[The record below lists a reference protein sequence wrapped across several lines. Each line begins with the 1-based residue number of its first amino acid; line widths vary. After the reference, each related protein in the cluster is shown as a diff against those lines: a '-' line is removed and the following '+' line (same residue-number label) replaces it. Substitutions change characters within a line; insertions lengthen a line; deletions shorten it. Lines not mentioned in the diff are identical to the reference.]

1 MPKRKSPSAKSKFH
15 SARLNCIREVLEAQ
29 DRTQTWLA
37 EKLDKDFVTVTRY
50 VNNKRQP
57 TLETIFEIAQILKVS
72 PRELIN
78 EKVSVSA
85 K

>member
-1 MPKRKSPSAKSKFH
+1 MPKQKAPSAK
-15 SARLNCIREVLEAQ
+15 LNCIREVLEAQ
-29 DRTQTWLA
+29 GKTQTWLA

-57 TLETIFEIAQILKVS
+57 TLETLFAIAQILKVS

-78 EKVSVSA
+78 E
-85 K
+85 

>member
-1 MPKRKSPSAKSKFH
+1 MVKRGNNGK
-15 SARLNCIREVLEAQ
+15 LNLIKEVLEKQ
-29 DRTQTWLA
+29 ERTQTWLA

-57 TLETIFEIAQILKVS
+57 TLETLFEIAQILKVS

-78 EKVSVSA
+78 G
-85 K
+85 

>member
-1 MPKRKSPSAKSKFH
+1 MAKRAKEK
-15 SARLNCIREVLEAQ
+15 LNLIKEVLEEQ
-29 DRTQTWLA
+29 GKTQTWLA

-57 TLETIFEIAQILKVS
+57 TLETLFEIAKILRVS

-78 EKVSVSA
+78 G
-85 K
+85 

>member
-1 MPKRKSPSAKSKFH
+1 MVKRAKEK
-15 SARLNCIREVLEAQ
+15 LNLIKEILEEQ
-29 DRTQTWLA
+29 GKTQTWLA

-57 TLETIFEIAQILKVS
+57 TLETLFEIAKILRVS

-78 EKVSVSA
+78 G
-85 K
+85 

>member
-1 MPKRKSPSAKSKFH
+1 MVKRSNKGK
-15 SARLNCIREVLEAQ
+15 LNLIKAVLEKQ
-29 DRTQTWLA
+29 ERTQTWLA

-57 TLETIFEIAQILKVS
+57 TLETLFEIAQILKVS

-78 EKVSVSA
+78 G
-85 K
+85 